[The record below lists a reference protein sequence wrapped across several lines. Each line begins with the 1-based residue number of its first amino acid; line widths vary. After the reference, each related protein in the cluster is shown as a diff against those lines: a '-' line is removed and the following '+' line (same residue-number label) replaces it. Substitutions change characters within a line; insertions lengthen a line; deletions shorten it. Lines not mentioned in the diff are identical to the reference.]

1 MKKYIRA
8 AAAALIAV
16 NIFTAAAPKLYA
28 APESGSTDTVQ
39 QEGAV
44 DGTQEEIRTKKNW
57 RIPTRKRFRP
67 MSWTDGRKAR
77 AFMAMQE

>member
-39 QEGAV
+39 QEEQLMV
-44 DGTQEEIRTKKNW
+44 HR
-57 RIPTRKRFRP
+57 RR
-67 MSWTDGRKAR
+67 
-77 AFMAMQE
+77 